1 MYHLKKNNPLGRTAS
16 HRKALLRNL
25 AIELIKHKRI
35 KTTVAKAKELRRFI
49 EPILHRAKED
59 TMHNRRYAFK
69 HLQNK
74 EAVKILFSDIAP
86 KIMERNGGY
95 TRVLKLGIWR
105 RGDNAELAMIE
116 LVDFNEALLE
126 AAKEQKKT
134 AETPSKKRRR
144 RRGKKKKVT
153 EAGEKEPEAK
163 RTKEAEGKS
172 EEAPGDSEDKA
183 GEEDAQNT

>member
-1 MYHLKKNNPLGRTAS
+1 MYHLKKKNPLGRNAS

-35 KTTVAKAKELRRFI
+35 KTTVVKAKELRRFI

-86 KIMERNGGY
+86 KIMDRNGGY
-95 TRVLKLGIWR
+95 TRVLKLGTWR

-126 AAKEQKKT
+126 AAKEKEKS
-134 AETPSKKRRR
+134 AEAPTKRRR
-144 RRGKKKKVT
+144 RRRSKKKKTTEGEHKIT
-153 EAGEKEPEAK
+153 EAKQTDEAEAK
-163 RTKEAEGKS
+163 GSVETGKS
-172 EEAPGDSEDKA
+172 DDKGDEGD
-183 GEEDAQNT
+183 G